1 MMRSNKFYSVTV
13 TILMLL
19 MIAVPSLA
27 QDGSSEKRGAARI
40 RLGMTDFAPGERE
53 KPTIP
58 PGLTI
63 SGYPQGKQGYYIA
76 QFSGPIRQK
85 WKEELAATGAEIL
98 DYIPDFAFKVRM
110 TPAQAH
116 QVKELESVTWVGL
129 FHPAYKLSV
138 DLKRN
143 GT

>member
-53 KPTIP
+53 TNNPSRP
-58 PGLTI
+58 YHQRI
-63 SGYPQGKQGYYIA
+63 SAGEARLLHRTVFRPHTTEME
-76 QFSGPIRQK
+76 R
-85 WKEELAATGAEIL
+85 GAGCN
-98 DYIPDFAFKVRM
+98 R
-110 TPAQAH
+110 
-116 QVKELESVTWVGL
+116 S
-129 FHPAYKLSV
+129 
-138 DLKRN
+138 RN
-143 GT
+143 FRLYS